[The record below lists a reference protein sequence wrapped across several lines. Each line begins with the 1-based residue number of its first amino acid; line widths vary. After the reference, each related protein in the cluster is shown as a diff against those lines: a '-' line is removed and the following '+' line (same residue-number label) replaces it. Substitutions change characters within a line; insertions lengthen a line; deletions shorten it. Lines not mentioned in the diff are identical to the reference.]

1 MNKLNQT
8 YKLGQRLYYVNLRY
22 KEEPC
27 PICKK
32 GLIKLK
38 EGISLTCPKCH
49 GSIDGA
55 SIGRYIV
62 TPVNIVKITTETLS
76 KCDSKLWRYIIS
88 YTLSNNAI
96 LSEWID
102 NRGNNEFFL
111 GTGTFIWDNN
121 FIFCTNKK
129 EAEKKANELTKL
141 LANHLNRTTKGY
153 IAF

>member
-1 MNKLNQT
+1 MNKLKM
-8 YKLGQRLYYVNLRY
+8 YKLGQRLYYVNLKY
-22 KEEPC
+22 KLESC
-27 PICKK
+27 PVCKK

-49 GSIDGA
+49 GSVNGT

-62 TPVNIVKITTETLS
+62 TPVKIVKITTET
-76 KCDSKLWRYIIS
+76 CNSKLWRYIIK

-102 NRGNNEFFL
+102 NKGNSEFSL
-111 GTGTFIWDNN
+111 GTETFIWDNN

-141 LANHLNRTTKGY
+141 LADHLNKTTRGY

>member
-8 YKLGQRLYYVNLRY
+8 YKLGQRLYYVHLKY
-22 KEEPC
+22 KKESC
-27 PICKK
+27 PICKGK

-38 EGISLTCPKCH
+38 KGISLTCPKCY
-49 GSIDGA
+49 GSVDGT

-62 TPVNIVKITTETLS
+62 TPVKIVKITVETYN
-76 KCDSKLWRYIIS
+76 SKLWRYIIK

-102 NRGNNEFFL
+102 NKGNNEFSL
-111 GTGTFIWDNN
+111 GNETFIWDSN

-129 EAEKKANELTKL
+129 EAEKKAKELTKL
-141 LANHLNRTTKGY
+141 LADHLNRTTKGY

>member
-1 MNKLNQT
+1 MNKLNQM

-22 KEEPC
+22 KKEPC

-38 EGISLTCPKCH
+38 EGMSLTCPKCY
-49 GSIDGA
+49 GSTDGT

-62 TPVNIVKITTETLS
+62 TPVKIVKINTETLS
-76 KCDSKLWRYIIS
+76 ECDSKLWRYIVR
-88 YTLSNNAI
+88 YTLSNDAI

-102 NRGNNEFFL
+102 DRGNNKFTL
-111 GTGTFIWDNN
+111 GTERFVWDND
-121 FIFCTNKK
+121 FIFCTNKN
-129 EAEKKANELTKL
+129 EAKKKANELTKL
-141 LANHLNRTTKGY
+141 LADHLNRTTKGY

>member
-1 MNKLNQT
+1 MNKLNQM
-8 YKLGQRLYYVNLRY
+8 YKLGQRLYYVNLEYRR
-22 KEEPC
+22 ETC

-38 EGISLTCPKCH
+38 GVSLTCPKCH
-49 GSIDGA
+49 GSVDGT

-62 TPVNIVKITTETLS
+62 KPVKIVKITTETPS
-76 KCDSKLWRYIIS
+76 SKLWRYIIK

-102 NRGNNEFFL
+102 NKGNSEFSL
-111 GTGTFIWDNN
+111 GTETFIWDNN

-141 LANHLNRTTKGY
+141 LADHLNRTTKGY
-153 IAF
+153 IVF

>member
-1 MNKLNQT
+1 MNKLNQM
-8 YKLGQRLYYVNLRY
+8 YKLGQRLYYVHLKY
-22 KEEPC
+22 KSESC
-27 PICKK
+27 PICKGK

-38 EGISLTCPKCH
+38 EGISLTCPKCY
-49 GSIDGA
+49 GSIDGT

-62 TPVNIVKITTETLS
+62 TPVKIVKITTE
-76 KCDSKLWRYIIS
+76 KCDSKLWRYIIK
-88 YTLSNNAI
+88 YTLSNDAI

-102 NRGNNEFFL
+102 NKGNNEFSL
-111 GTGTFIWDNN
+111 GNETFIWDSN

-141 LANHLNRTTKGY
+141 LADHLNRTTKGY